1 MRETMGL
8 AERRAIK
15 AFQENKFAS
24 LKKDLDKAA
33 GKELLMEIDW
43 DSLAVD
49 DYAEQYDDY
58 LPKVFFKPLIEALKA
73 ITFDEMGK
81 EAIQEGLKKVVI
93 RHSGKRQ
100 ATFENGLL
108 VLDLAPNS
116 NVDYWEDRRNEWQK
130 ILEKGL

>member
-1 MRETMGL
+1 MGL
-8 AERRAIK
+8 AERRAIR
-15 AFQENKFAS
+15 AFQENKYQS

-33 GKELLMEIDW
+33 GKEIALEIDW

-49 DYAEQYDDY
+49 DYAEYYDDY
-58 LPKVFFKPLIEALKA
+58 LPKVFFKPLIEAFKA

-81 EAIQEGLKKVVI
+81 EAISEGLKKVVI

-100 ATFENGLL
+100 ATFENG
-108 VLDLAPNS
+108 VLILDQSPIS

>member
-1 MRETMGL
+1 MGL
-8 AERRAIK
+8 MERRKI
-15 AFQENKFAS
+15 
-24 LKKDLDKAA
+24 
-33 GKELLMEIDW
+33 KELQETTLPERVQEIAEICGKAIPYDVDW

-81 EAIQEGLKKVVI
+81 EAIQAGLKKVVI

>member
-1 MRETMGL
+1 MGL

-15 AFQENKFAS
+15 AFQDNKFAT
-24 LKKDLDKAA
+24 LKKELDKAA
-33 GKELLMEIDW
+33 GKEVVLEVDW
-43 DSLAVD
+43 DSLAIE
-49 DYAEQYDDY
+49 DYADSYDEY
-58 LPKVFFKPLIEALKA
+58 LPKVFFKPLIEAIKA
-73 ITFDEMGK
+73 ITFDDMGK

-100 ATFENGLL
+100 ATFENGLM
-108 VLDLAPNS
+108 VLDQSPNS